1 MRPFVSICTPTYNR
15 RPFISYLIKCILA
28 QDYPLDRIEW
38 VIVDDGIDKIKDL
51 VENLSFVNYISF
63 DEQIS
68 LGKKRNIMNN
78 SSKGDI
84 IVYMDDDDYYPVD
97 RVSHAVET
105 LQKNSQYL
113 IAGSS
118 EMHCYFPDLKKI
130 YQFGPYTLNH
140 STAATFAFRK
150 ELLKH
155 TSFSEEAA
163 LAEEKHFLKDYSIP
177 LVQLNTTKTIL
188 VLSHIQN
195 TFDKKKLLAKPN
207 PTIKE
212 SSYQLNDF
220 IKDDTLRRFYTEEL
234 NNVLSNYAFGD
245 IKFKPDVLKQTNT
258 ILQQRSDMMEN
269 AYQQNIM
276 KLTQDLQ
283 NKDILIK
290 KLFEQNNQLK
300 NEINELKKAKEELER
315 TTKIQTLIKDEIKD
329 EIKVE
334 EVKVEV
340 SKKNK
345 KKKKNK

>member
-1 MRPFVSICTPTYNR
+1 MKPFVSICTPTYNR
-15 RPFISYLIKCILA
+15 KPFIPHLIKCILS

-38 VIVDDGIDKIKDL
+38 IIVDDGIDKIKDL
-51 VENLSFVNYISF
+51 VIDLPFVNYISF

-78 SSKGDI
+78 NSKGDF
-84 IVYMDDDDYYPVD
+84 IVYMDDDDYYPTD

-130 YQFGPYTLNH
+130 YQFGPYTVNH

-150 ELLKH
+150 ELIKY
-155 TSFSEEAA
+155 TSFSEDAA

-177 LVQLNTTKTIL
+177 LIQLNTTKTIL
-188 VLSHIQN
+188 VLSHIHN

-212 SSYQLNDF
+212 STYQLNDF
-220 IKDDTLRRFYTEEL
+220 IKDDSLKKFYTEEL
-234 NNVLSNYAFGD
+234 NNVLSKYEFGD
-245 IKFKPDVLKQTNT
+245 IKFKPDVLKQTND
-258 ILQQRSDMMEN
+258 ILQKRSDMMEN
-269 AYQQNIM
+269 AFQQNM
-276 KLTQDLQ
+276 HKLTQDLQ

-290 KLFEQNNQLK
+290 RLFEQNQQLK
-300 NEINELKKAKEELER
+300 NQISEFNKQKEEQEQSKL
-315 TTKIQTLIKDEIKD
+315 IQTLIKDEIKVE

-334 EVKVEV
+334 ETK
-340 SKKNK
+340 K
-345 KKKKNK
+345 KKKKNKK